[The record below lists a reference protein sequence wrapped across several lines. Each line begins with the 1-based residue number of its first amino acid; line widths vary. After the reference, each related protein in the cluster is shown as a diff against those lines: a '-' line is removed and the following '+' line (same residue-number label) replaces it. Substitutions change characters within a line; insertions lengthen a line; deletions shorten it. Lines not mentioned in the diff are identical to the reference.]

1 LEGKALDLNRA
12 ATSITALLDEAL
24 KNLERLEM
32 LYAEA
37 ETKRKREMIGSMYPE
52 KIEVCRNELSDLPS

>member
-37 ETKRKREMIGSMYPE
+37 ETKRNDRFDVPRK
-52 KIEVCRNELSDLPS
+52 N